1 MKIKIDS
8 RLYKRIL
15 TYTKPYF
22 GLIALGMILAFLV
35 SVMNGVSAWLVKPV
49 LDDIFLEKKMTML
62 KLLPVAIILI
72 YTVKGSAGYAQSYIM
87 RSVGQRIITRL
98 RYELYAH
105 INCMSMSF
113 FERVP
118 SAVLM
123 ARITNDVNSLS
134 TVSSTVVADFVRQVS
149 TLMALLVVLFW
160 RDHKLA
166 MISILAVPLTAL
178 PIAKIGSRLRKL
190 SRKRQEN
197 IAEINT
203 LLQETF
209 TGTKIVKAFCMEEV
223 ENKRFQKL
231 NRRLYYLIMK
241 SVRADEITTPLMEF
255 MGSVGLATVIWYGGY
270 QVLMGQTT
278 PGAFFSF
285 MAALLMMYKP
295 INKLTKMNNVVQEA
309 MASGERVFSILDT
322 PQEIEDGEKAIEF
335 MGLKKKIE
343 FRNVSFQY
351 NNNDGLVLRDINL
364 EIIKGKTVAL
374 VGMSGAGKSTLADLV
389 PRFYDVTSG
398 DILIDGTDVRN
409 YSVSSLRRNIGV
421 VTQESILF
429 NNSIRHNIAYGRPDC
444 PEKEI
449 VEAARAAYAHDFI
462 MQLPLGYDSVIGER
476 GCRLSGGQRQRI
488 AIARA
493 LLKDPDILILDEAT
507 SDLDTESEYY
517 VQKALENLM
526 KRRTTLVIAHRLST
540 IVNADKIS
548 VFDNG
553 RIVDTGRHEEL
564 IQRDGIYRGFFE
576 KQLRSQVEG
585 TGCGEP

>member
-15 TYTKPYF
+15 AYTKPYL
-22 GLIALGMILAFLV
+22 GLIALGMILAFVV
-35 SVMNGVSAWLVKPV
+35 SAMNGVSAWLVKPV

-72 YTVKGSAGYAQSYIM
+72 YIVKGSAGYAQSYIM
-87 RSVGQRIITRL
+87 RSVGQRLITRL
-98 RYELYAH
+98 RYELYEH

-113 FERVP
+113 FERIP

-123 ARITNDVNSLS
+123 ARITNDVNNLS
-134 TVSSTVVADFVRQVS
+134 TVSSIVVADFIRQVS
-149 TLMALLVVLFW
+149 TLVALLVVLIW
-160 RDHKLA
+160 RDYRLS

-231 NRRLYYLIMK
+231 NRRLYHLIMK

-285 MAALLMMYKP
+285 MAALLMMYRP

-309 MASGERVFSILDT
+309 MASAERVFSILDT
-322 PQEIEDGEKAIEF
+322 PQEIEDSKNAIEF
-335 MGLKKKIE
+335 RGLKKKIE

-351 NNNDGLVLRDINL
+351 DSNDGLVLRDINL
-364 EIIKGKTVAL
+364 EIIKGRTVAL

-398 DILIDGTDVRN
+398 GILIDGTDVRN
-409 YSVSSLRRNIGV
+409 YNVRSLRRNIGV

-444 PEKEI
+444 SEKEI

-462 MQLPLGYDSVIGER
+462 MQLPLGYDSIIGER

-548 VFDNG
+548 VFHDG
-553 RIVDTGRHEEL
+553 RIVDSGRHDEL
-564 IQRDGIYRGFFE
+564 IKRDGMYRDLFE

-585 TGCGEP
+585 AGCGQQ